1 MGSEMYLSE
10 LFKIIEGAN
19 KLDSAKVNNYATLL
33 AEKLESDGEATSA
46 RRLRKI
52 LTKANNELRPAYME
66 QHRAIPVDSE
76 SRFPLLE
83 RVNVAHK
90 AESYLPT
97 PQAQDSINDFVTTAE
112 RREQLINRGVNAD
125 CTLLL
130 YGPPGCGKTH
140 LAEAIA
146 DRLNLPLYLARLDG
160 IMSSYLGSTA
170 KNIRAIFEYTS
181 KQPCILFLDEFDA
194 LAKIRDDGQ
203 EIGELKRVVNSF
215 IQTLDLYRNDLILI
229 AATNHEQLLDS
240 AIWRRFS
247 QTLHLERPTAEQ
259 RNVLWREFSKEIDWS
274 PKEIDVLS
282 DLSEG
287 FSSSDI
293 KTTCNQILRRWIAQD
308 EQWSLRNTV
317 HTLSRLSQSD
327 HLTREIATS
336 NNAIEIYKRL
346 HEHAPKLYTQQVVSE
361 LTGVPRSTLSRL
373 LEPTQKP
380 KKQTKPKARK
390 KRKTAARAS

>member
-1 MGSEMYLSE
+1 MYLSE

-19 KLDSAKVNNYATLL
+19 KLDSAKVNNYAALL

-52 LTKANNELRPAYME
+52 LTKANNELRPAYIE

-83 RVNVAHK
+83 IVNVTHK
-90 AESYLPT
+90 ANSYLPT
-97 PQAQDSINDFVTTAE
+97 PQAGDSIKDFVSTVE

-146 DRLNLPLYLARLDG
+146 DRLNLPLYLARLDS
-160 IMSSYLGSTA
+160 IISSYLGSTA

-240 AIWRRFS
+240 AIWRRFN
-247 QTLHLERPTAEQ
+247 QTLHLEKPTTEQ
-259 RNVLWREFSKEIDWS
+259 RKVLWQEFSKEIDWS
-274 PKEIDVLS
+274 SKEIDVLS
-282 DLSEG
+282 DLSTG
-287 FSSSDI
+287 LSSSDI
-293 KTTCNQILRRWIAQD
+293 KTTCNQILRRWIAQG
-308 EQWSLRNTV
+308 ERWSLRNAI
-317 HTLSRLSQSD
+317 HTLSRLSQGN
-327 HLTREIATS
+327 HLTLDISNS
-336 NNAIEIYKRL
+336 NNAKEIYKKL
-346 HEHAPKLYTQQVVSE
+346 HAHDPKLYTQQIVSE
-361 LTGVPRSTLSRL
+361 LTGVPRSTLSRM
-373 LEPTQKP
+373 LELTQKP
-380 KKQTKPKARK
+380 KKRARPKTSK
-390 KRKTAARAS
+390 TRKTTARAL